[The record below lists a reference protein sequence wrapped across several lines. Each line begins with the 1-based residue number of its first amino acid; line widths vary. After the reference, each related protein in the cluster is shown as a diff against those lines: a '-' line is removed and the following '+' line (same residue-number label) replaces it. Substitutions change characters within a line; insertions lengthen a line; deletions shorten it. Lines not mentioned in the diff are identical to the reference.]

1 MKKIL
6 IPIDLDLDSY
16 HAIDYAV
23 NFFSDKSCEFY
34 FLNMYTY
41 EVDGLK
47 AIDLL
52 QAEDDWFEK
61 PTIASANRLGKLI
74 QRYVVNK
81 GDGNHVFH
89 AISECGMLIDGIK
102 KFIIDLKID
111 LLVLPGKENSDG
123 KIQRY
128 SRNNK
133 GIIDSIRECPVMLI
147 PSSVE
152 IHENSKFLLVSKFE
166 SELPKNEIGK
176 WYELVKIVN
185 GSVKIIALSEK
196 NQMTV
201 KQRTN
206 LKMLDLQMNMWSGD
220 PVMVEYISNAQE
232 LKNYVAEHPDH
243 IICLMDRKPDFW
255 RKCRLKHSWIVNLGP
270 LPNSPV
276 IALHR

>member
-23 NFFSDKSCEFY
+23 NFFRNESCEFY
-34 FLNMYTY
+34 FLNMYNY
-41 EVDGLK
+41 DVDGLK

-61 PTIASANRLGKLI
+61 PKIASANTLGKVI
-74 QRYVVNK
+74 QRYAANK
-81 GDGNHVFH
+81 GNGKHIFR
-89 AISECGMLIDGIK
+89 AISECGMLIEGMK
-102 KFIIDLKID
+102 KYIIDLKID
-111 LLVLPGKENSDG
+111 LLVLPGKDYNDG
-123 KIQRY
+123 RIQRY
-128 SRNNK
+128 SRNYK
-133 GIIDSIRECPVMLI
+133 GIIDNIRECPVMLI

-152 IHENSKFLLVSKFE
+152 IHENSKFLLVSKFK
-166 SELPKNEIGK
+166 SELPKNEIEK

-201 KQRTN
+201 KQRTY

-220 PVMVEYISNAQE
+220 PVMIEYINNAHE
-232 LKNYVAEHPDH
+232 LKNYVADHPYH

-270 LPNSPV
+270 LSNTPV